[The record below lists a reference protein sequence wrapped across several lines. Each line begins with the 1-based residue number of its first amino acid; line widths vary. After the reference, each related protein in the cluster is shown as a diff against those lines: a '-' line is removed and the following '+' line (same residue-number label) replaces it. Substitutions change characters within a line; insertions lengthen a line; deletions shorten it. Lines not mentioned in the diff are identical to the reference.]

1 MKAVK
6 KFMFSVS
13 GRTMI
18 LCSLDVSKLDKS
30 LSFQVR
36 AIPQGLYSKSM
47 FFSVV
52 VFYVFALK
60 FKFLLNR

>member
-18 LCSLDVSKLDKS
+18 LCSLDISKLDKS

-36 AIPQGLYSKSM
+36 AIPQGLYLSPCS
-47 FFSVV
+47 
-52 VFYVFALK
+52 L
-60 FKFLLNR
+60 